1 MDDNY
6 HIFSNGKLKR
16 EEDSLVFRS
25 EDSLEHI
32 PVNNVESIFCHS
44 QITYN
49 TRCLD
54 FLDTHN
60 IALHIFNWSGQKVG
74 TFLPTQDPKSG
85 KLIVKQVKSVENLED
100 RKRIGAE
107 IIRSSIHNMRR
118 NVKYYNENGE
128 LDSIISSLNTEM
140 ENATNEKQREDIMGV
155 EASARE
161 SYYKIFST
169 VTTDEFEFNQRTY
182 NPPQNEINAM
192 MSYGNSILYSTV
204 TSAIQKTGL
213 NPAISYVHVS
223 GNRRDSLSLDLAD
236 IFKPVLVDRL
246 LLRLINRSQIT
257 RNDFRSEVNKC
268 LLTESGRKTYLKEFE
283 ELMDETIE
291 HKDLNRKVTYQYLL
305 RLEAHKLKKDILAN
319 ETYSGFRRW
328 W

>member
-6 HIFSNGKLKR
+6 HIFSSGELKR

-25 EDSLEHI
+25 EDNLEHI

-54 FLDTHN
+54 FLDSHN

-74 TFLPTQDPKSG
+74 TFLPSQDPKSG
-85 KLIVKQVKSVENLED
+85 ELLVEQVSSSKNTE
-100 RKRIGAE
+100 KRRRISAE
-107 IIRSSIHNMRR
+107 IIHSSIHNMKR
-118 NVKYYNENGE
+118 NVKYYNENNQYN
-128 LDSIISSLNTEM
+128 SLLNSL
-140 ENATNEKQREDIMGV
+140 TNEMNNVSSKKNREDLMGV

-161 SYYKIFST
+161 SYYKIFSK
-169 VTTDEFEFNQRTY
+169 VTKDEFEFKKRTY
-182 NPPQNEINAM
+182 NPPQNEINAL

-213 NPAISYVHVS
+213 NPSISYVHVP
-223 GNRRDSLSLDLAD
+223 GNRRDSLSLDLSD

-246 LLRLINRSQIT
+246 IFRLINRSQIT
-257 RNDFRSEVNKC
+257 KNDFRSEVNKC
-268 LLTESGRKTYLKEFE
+268 LLTESGRKTYLKEYE
-283 ELMDETIE
+283 KLLDETIE

-305 RLEAHKLKKDILAN
+305 RLEAHKLKKDILAD
-319 ETYSGFRRW
+319 ETYSGFKRW

>member
-6 HIFSNGKLKR
+6 HIFSNGELKR

-25 EDSLEHI
+25 EDNLEHI

-44 QITYN
+44 QIKVN

-54 FLDTHN
+54 FLDTNN

-85 KLIVKQVKSVENLED
+85 KLLVKQINSTETKK
-100 RKRIGAE
+100 KRRRISSE
-107 IIRSSIHNMRR
+107 IIRSSIHNMKR
-118 NVKYYNENGE
+118 NVKYYNENDKFGSILSS
-128 LDSIISSLNTEM
+128 LDSEL
-140 ENATNEKQREDIMGV
+140 ENATPDKQREDLMGV

-161 SYYKIFST
+161 SYYKIFPI
-169 VTTDEFEFNQRTY
+169 VTKDEFEFNKRTY
-182 NPPQNEINAM
+182 NPPQNELNALI
-192 MSYGNSILYSTV
+192 SYGNAILYSTV

-213 NPAISYVHVS
+213 NPTISYVHVP
-223 GNRRDSLSLDLAD
+223 GNRRNSLALDLGD

-246 LLRLINRSQIT
+246 LFRLINRAQIT
-257 RNDFRSEVNKC
+257 QDDFRSELNKS
-268 LLTESGRKTYLKEFE
+268 LLTESGRKTYLKEYE
-283 ELMDETIE
+283 ELLDETIE
-291 HKDLNRKVTYQYLL
+291 HKELNRKVTYQYLL
-305 RLEAHKLKKDILAN
+305 RLEAHKLKKDILADEN
-319 ETYSGFRRW
+319 YSGFKRW